1 MKLLKF
7 FKTILKSIIVAFSVY
22 SKIPMPKF
30 EWASD
35 DMKYHLCF
43 FPWVGALIAVLE
55 WILYCFFQAGT
66 FGKAF
71 FVLFALALPLLVTGG
86 FHVDGF
92 MDTMDALHSYQSKEK
107 KLEIMKD
114 PHIGAFAVIS
124 LLVYML
130 LAVCFL
136 SEIDGRRA
144 LAAILPFFFISRTLS
159 GIAVTCFPKAKKD
172 GMLSDLSAVENK
184 KAVLISLI
192 IQFAAAIAFM
202 LYASAFSFIYCGAV
216 LAAVLLFFAWF
227 YFMSKRE
234 FGGITGDLCGFF
246 VTVSELIALA
256 AVSVCCI
263 LQV

>member
-1 MKLLKF
+1 MKGIK
-7 FKTILKSIIVAFSVY
+7 IIIKSIIVAFSVY
-22 SKIPMPKF
+22 SKIPMPEF
-30 EWASD
+30 EWAGD

-66 FGKAF
+66 FEKAF

-92 MDTMDALHSYQSKEK
+92 MDTMDALHSYQAKEK

-114 PHIGAFAVIS
+114 PHVGAFAVIS

-130 LAVCFL
+130 LAACFL
-136 SEIDGRRA
+136 SEIDSRQA
-144 LAAILPFFFISRTLS
+144 VTSVLPFFFISRVLS
-159 GIAVTCFPKAKKD
+159 GIAVTCFPKAKKE
-172 GMLSDLSAVENK
+172 GMLADLSAVESK
-184 KAVLISLI
+184 KIVLISLI
-192 IQFAAAIAFM
+192 IQLAGALVFM
-202 LYASAFSFIYCGAV
+202 FYISSFSFLYC
-216 LAAVLLFFAWF
+216 AASLVSVLLFFVF
-227 YFMSKRE
+227 FFFMSKRE

-256 AVSVCCI
+256 AVSFCCI
-263 LQV
+263 LQG